1 MNRGTGKPRTART
14 ARTAL
19 GRLSMLAGTAL
30 MAGGLALRLGVVAV
44 PGVGPDASPGPVAV
58 ASALPP
64 DASTPMPD
72 PASPAPSTPA
82 PTAAPTLAPT
92 PAPTPTPSATPD
104 ITAPPGVTWFADEF
118 DTVAAWPTGDLEWL
132 TTTVE
137 GGRYRIEARETDL
150 PVFVLAAAGEGSPG
164 AGLVVSAPLEIPGSA
179 DSRSAAGI
187 VLEAAD
193 GTRLVVL
200 LGVDGRVSVYRDSLE
215 AFDGLASGTIDPPA
229 GLVDL
234 RVTLAD
240 GVVTATV
247 DGRPVVSAQ
256 AAIEPV
262 AVGLAVWAVGGPAT
276 VSVDRYEVWS
286 LP

>member
-1 MNRGTGKPRTART
+1 
-14 ARTAL
+14 
-19 GRLSMLAGTAL
+19 
-30 MAGGLALRLGVVAV
+30 
-44 PGVGPDASPGPVAV
+44 
-58 ASALPP
+58 
-64 DASTPMPD
+64 MP
-72 PASPAPSTPA
+72 A
-82 PTAAPTLAPT
+82 
-92 PAPTPTPSATPD
+92 TPSATPD

-164 AGLVVSAPLEIPGSA
+164 ANLVVSAPLEIGGSA
-179 DSRSAAGI
+179 DPRSAAGI